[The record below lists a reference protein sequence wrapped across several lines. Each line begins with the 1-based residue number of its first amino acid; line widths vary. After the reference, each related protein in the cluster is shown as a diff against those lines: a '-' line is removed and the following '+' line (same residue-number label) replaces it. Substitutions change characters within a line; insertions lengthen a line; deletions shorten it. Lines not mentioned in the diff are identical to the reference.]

1 VCCKLLS
8 AVLGAAGSCDNM
20 PLTFNWGEENRP
32 EHFEGKPKTPVT
44 LLSGFLGTGKTSLLK
59 HLLENQ
65 EGVRI
70 GVVVNDVAAV
80 NIDSQLVKRYEKG
93 LVEVAELQN
102 GCVCC
107 SSADDLFSA
116 VQNVVMRS
124 GAYSFEHIVVELSGV
139 GEPEAVKRNWAI
151 GLECTMPVALRTEV
165 KRVVTVVDAST
176 FGSDWLDT
184 RQAQERNEERRG
196 ETASHDE
203 KNTARLEN
211 VGQLLAEQVE
221 WADVVVVNKTD
232 VASPE
237 ELQTTEAVVRA
248 LNGKAT
254 TQRAVFGKVSPEAV
268 LPRVPTGLRV
278 AESGKGQG
286 YSWIQTAS
294 DITVRLPIGPLVKG
308 RDVEFKLA
316 RRKLILGLR
325 GQAAPRAEGT
335 LNADLRNTDD
345 VVWEIE
351 GEGPQRCVTVTLE
364 KRRAALW
371 NDLWELRANNSAA
384 LCGHGFSGGK
394 ACTDVTHQHKDN
406 VAGDEVTHQ
415 GDATSAQ
422 QRFGIHSFVFQRRR
436 PFSASRLQKLLKGWP
451 TPQKQLFTL
460 QDLEEEGTSA
470 AVATGTENEA
480 GPRLDSLKPVLRSK
494 GFCWLDSEPLR
505 QHIWSHAGRTLSVQP
520 ADWWWAA
527 LNEEQL
533 KFKVSYPGVEPA
545 YRAVR
550 QEKWD
555 KTGSTGDRRQELVF
569 IGGPKMQEPVILSL
583 LEACLLSDAELLD
596 FQERT
601 KGLQVPNDDFH
612 VNGLLKSLGASD
624 NEIQEIGKQ
633 GDERQEEERLARRR
647 DREETDFL
655 RSLGVG
661 SDLEAQVEDA
671 FEAVD

>member
-1 VCCKLLS
+1 
-8 AVLGAAGSCDNM
+8 M

-116 VQNVVMRS
+116 VQNIVMRS

-165 KRVVTVVDAST
+165 KRVVTVVDSST
-176 FGSDWLDT
+176 FGKDWLDT

-196 ETASHDE
+196 ETAVHDE

-221 WADVVVVNKTD
+221 WADVIVLNKTD
-232 VASPE
+232 VASKE

-248 LNGKAT
+248 LNGKAFL
-254 TQRAVFGKVSPEAV
+254 QHAIFGKVSPDAV

-278 AESGKGQG
+278 AESGEGQG
-286 YSWIQTAS
+286 YSWTQTAS

-316 RRKLILGLR
+316 RRRLMLGLK
-325 GQAAPRAEGT
+325 GHITPRAEGT
-335 LNADLRNTDD
+335 LQADLRNTDD
-345 VVWEIE
+345 VMWDIE

-371 NDLWELRANNSAA
+371 GDLWEELGANKRAAGCSR
-384 LCGHGFSGGK
+384 GYSGGG
-394 ACTDVTHQHKDN
+394 ACTDLTHQHN
-406 VAGDEVTHQ
+406 HNLGSHEGTHQ
-415 GDATSAQ
+415 SGATSAQ
-422 QRFGIHSFVFQRRR
+422 QRFGIHSFVFERRR
-436 PFSASRLQKLLKGWP
+436 PFNASRLQRLLKRWP

-460 QDLEEEGTSA
+460 LDLEEEVSL
-470 AVATGTENEA
+470 VAMTPGNETEATAE
-480 GPRLDSLKPVLRSK
+480 PQLDSLKPVLRSK

-527 LNEEQL
+527 LDQEQL
-533 KFKVSYPGVEPA
+533 KFKVTYPGVEA
-545 YRAVR
+545 EYRAVR
-550 QEKWD
+550 HEKWD

-569 IGGPKMQEPVILSL
+569 IGGPKMQEQVIISL
-583 LEACLLSDAELLD
+583 LEACLLSDAELRD
-596 FQERT
+596 FEERI

-612 VNGLLKSLGASD
+612 VNGLLKNLGASQD
-624 NEIQEIGKQ
+624 EIKEIGKQ
-633 GDERQEEERLARRR
+633 GDKHKDEERLARRR
-647 DREETDFL
+647 DREETNFL

-661 SDLEAQVEDA
+661 SNLEAQHEDP